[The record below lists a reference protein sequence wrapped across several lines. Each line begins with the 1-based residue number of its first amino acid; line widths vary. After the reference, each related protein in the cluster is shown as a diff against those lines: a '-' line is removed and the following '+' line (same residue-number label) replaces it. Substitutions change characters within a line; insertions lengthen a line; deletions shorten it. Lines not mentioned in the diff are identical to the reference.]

1 MKCRFFRRAMKPI
14 TLREPLKSNMT
25 KKNQSVDLK
34 ELEDKLDELIERYTT
49 VQNENVTLKT
59 KQDTL
64 VKEKAQLLEKTN
76 LARTRVE
83 AMLSRLKDMEHDK

>member
-1 MKCRFFRRAMKPI
+1 MKPI

-34 ELEDKLDELIERYTT
+34 ELEDKLDELIERYTA